1 MNNFLET
8 TCIKNF
14 KIFHTYSF
22 TKQSFVHDMEPY
34 VSISK
39 QIFGGECYE

>member
-1 MNNFLET
+1 MSKFLEET
-8 TCIKNF
+8 YIKTCSSF
-14 KIFHTYSF
+14 YTYSF

>member
-8 TCIKNF
+8 TCIKTCSSFYIN
-14 KIFHTYSF
+14 SF